1 MTQLIKQEGLR
12 PLVLASASPRRQ
24 ALLQQMGL
32 TFEVRVTDVDEG
44 VLQDELPARYVE
56 RLAVAKARAG
66 FEAVCESGKDSGNDS
81 GNEKRPVVIGAD
93 TIVSLDDEILGKPC
107 GQTEGIAMLLRLSGR
122 AHEVLTGVAAYDGE
136 QLESC
141 VVVTTVHFRR
151 ISADEAA
158 AYWQTGEP
166 IDKAGGYGIQG
177 IGGIFAERLE
187 GSYSAVVGLPVEQT
201 EKLLRLLNIDTWS
214 TRINGR
220 RTPN

>member
-1 MTQLIKQEGLR
+1 MSAGADLERRVI

-24 ALLQQMGL
+24 TLLQQMGL
-32 TFEVRVTDVDEG
+32 DFEVRVTDVDEG
-44 VLQDELPARYVE
+44 VMQDESPAQYVE
-56 RLAVAKARAG
+56 RLARAKARAG
-66 FEAVCESGKDSGNDS
+66 FRSVAGSGSGA
-81 GNEKRPVVIGAD
+81 VVIGAD
-93 TIVSLDDEILGKPC
+93 TTVSVDNEILGKPC

-122 AHEVLTGVAAYDGE
+122 AHEVLTGVAVYDGE
-136 QLESC
+136 RLESC
-141 VVVTTVHFRR
+141 VVVSTVHFRR
-151 ISADEAA
+151 ISEDEAV
-158 AYWQTGEP
+158 AYWRTGEP
-166 IDKAGGYGIQG
+166 KDKAGGYGIQG